1 MIKQKV
7 YKLKEAAEVGKDM
20 PLPKGQEI
28 EIVMDVV
35 YVNGNMVP
43 PAMQALFYSWLTKNP
58 HLFEDVT
65 RNW

>member
-43 PAMQALFYSWLTKNP
+43 PAMQTLFYSWLTKNP